1 MTIELKEG
9 EILTTP
15 RKKRFFQKVADYF
28 EFEKHKTNYA
38 TEILAGVSTFMAL
51 AYIFVVNPSILAEG
65 GFNKSA
71 VLFATILVSF
81 LATLLM
87 GVWAKKPFALAPGME
102 MNAYVAFFVILGLG
116 FTWPQALGAVFWS
129 GIIFMILTLTNVR
142 TKVIQAIPDKMKSG
156 LSLAVGVFLMLI
168 ALRLAG
174 VILYEGIAFDGIGT
188 LFSPLAYVF
197 YLGVASVLILRKLKI
212 PGSVLIS
219 IVLAS
224 IFAHFLGLGGTGE
237 SVQISKD
244 MFSAILQLDLGVILD
259 PRMWSVILVLFLVD
273 FYGSVAKF
281 IGLTRNTTLVNK
293 DGTLPQMKETLSVD
307 GAATIVGSGLGTTS
321 LTTYVESGVGI
332 AEGGR
337 TGFTAVVI
345 SILMLLFLALT
356 PLLNLV
362 PLIATTGALFWVG
375 LHLFPS
381 KQELKKY
388 TRLDMFTVLGM
399 IIVTIWTFA
408 IDKALLFGFI
418 IFMIGLIFTKRAKKI
433 NIYMVISTILLLVG
447 FVFSIIQG

>member
-1 MTIELKEG
+1 MTVKIKEDKV
-9 EILTTP
+9 LTTP
-15 RKKRFFQKVADYF
+15 ENKRFFNKIADYF
-28 EFEKHKTNYA
+28 EFDKHKTNYK
-38 TEILAGVSTFMAL
+38 TEIIAGFSTFMAL

-81 LATLLM
+81 LATFIM

-102 MNAYVAFFVILGLG
+102 MNAYVAFFVIAGLG
-116 FTWPQALGAVFWS
+116 FAWPQALGAVFWS
-129 GIIFMILTLTNVR
+129 GIIFMILTITNVR
-142 TKVIQAIPDKMKSG
+142 TKIIQAIPDKMKSG
-156 LSLAVGVFLMLI
+156 LALSVGVFLMLI
-168 ALRLAG
+168 SLSLAG
-174 VILYEGIAFDGIGT
+174 VIAYEGITFSHFGSILTPLFAVLAF
-188 LFSPLAYVF
+188 
-197 YLGVASVLILRKLKI
+197 GVIAVLILRKLKV
-212 PGSVLIS
+212 PGAVLIS

-224 IFAHFLGLGGTGE
+224 ILAHLVGLGNAGE
-237 SVQISKD
+237 NFVISKD
-244 MFSAILQLDLGVILD
+244 MFSAFLKWDLSVILD
-259 PRMWSVILVLFLVD
+259 PRMWSVILILFLVD

-281 IGLTRNTTLVNK
+281 IGLTRGTTIVDKKGNM
-293 DGTLPQMKETLSVD
+293 PQMKEALSVD
-307 GAATIVGSGLGTTS
+307 GGATVIGAGLGTTS

-381 KQELKKY
+381 KKEIKTYSK
-388 TRLDMFTVLGM
+388 LDIFTVLVM
-399 IIVTIWTFA
+399 IAVTILTFA
-408 IDKALLFGFI
+408 IDKALLAGFLI
-418 IFMIGLIFTKRAKKI
+418 YIVGMIVKGKTKEINIFMI
-433 NIYMVISTILLLVG
+433 ISTLLLALG
-447 FVFSIIQG
+447 FILSITI